1 MIRSLIDILVVASL
15 VLGASACGP
24 STPGGSGS
32 PTGPSGSSGPV
43 VSGAVIS
50 GTVIGWP
57 LTAAK
62 LGPALDAGA
71 TLTVTV
77 GGTSLTVA
85 VDATGRFVI
94 SGVPAGNIELI
105 FEDGSSAWIVVI
117 IGVGSEEQIELRINL
132 SDGIPTVVSQSRS
145 TAKIRP
151 A

>member
-15 VLGASACGP
+15 VLGASACGG
-24 STPGGSGS
+24 STPGGNGS

-43 VSGAVIS
+43 VSGAVIR
-50 GTVIGWP
+50 GTVIGRP

-62 LGPALDAGA
+62 LGPTLDSAS

-85 VDATGRFVI
+85 VDATGHFVI

-105 FEDGSSAWIVVI
+105 FRDESSAWIVVI
-117 IGVGSEEQIELRINL
+117 TGVASAEQIDIQINL
-132 SDGIPTVVSQSRS
+132 SNGIPTVVAINRS
-145 TAKIRP
+145 TSA
-151 A
+151 